1 MTSKT
6 KHAAQRGMVAFL
18 HACISFVNEVVL
30 AHSPVQCG
38 EAKAEMVLGDSTCPQ
53 SITED
58 ARDTGDRVQITKMCA
73 ANTIVV
79 EIADRASRD
88 CRV

>member
-1 MTSKT
+1 MLRSVGWLLFCLPAYLLQTRWSLRT
-6 KHAAQRGMVAFL
+6 A
-18 HACISFVNEVVL
+18 
-30 AHSPVQCG
+30 PVQCG
-38 EAKAEMVLGDSTCPQ
+38 EAKAEMVLGHSTCPQ

-58 ARDTGDRVQITKMCA
+58 ARDTGDRVPITKMCA